1 VANISIRREHGLPH
15 VKAVEAANRIAV
27 QLQKEYG
34 VLSRW
39 QGSTLHFERAGLTG
53 TLELSGSKLKLE
65 IHLGF
70 LMSVFRERI
79 SEAVEQTLRKEFAPK
94 SAKVPR
100 TKPART

>member
-1 VANISIRREHGLPH
+1 VANISIRRDHGLPH
-15 VKAVEAANRIAV
+15 AKAVEAANRIAM

-39 QGSTLHFERAGLTG
+39 QGSTLHFERTGLTG
-53 TLELSGSKLKLE
+53 TLELSGSKLELE

-70 LMSVFRERI
+70 LMSAFRERI
-79 SEAVEQTLRKEFAPK
+79 SEAVEQTLRKGFAPK
-94 SAKVPR
+94 SAKALP